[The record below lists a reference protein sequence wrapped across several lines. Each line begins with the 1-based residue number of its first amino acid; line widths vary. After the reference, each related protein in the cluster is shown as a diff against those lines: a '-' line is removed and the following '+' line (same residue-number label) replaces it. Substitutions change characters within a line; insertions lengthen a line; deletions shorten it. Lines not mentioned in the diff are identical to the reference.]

1 MEPNGNWGWLLS
13 WLSSH
18 ADALRSAGISA
29 FARLLLQAMRGDE
42 SARTIVIDVL
52 LAAFVAFV
60 ATPGIEAILRWK
72 GIDTGAT
79 GLFAIG
85 LGLVGPRTLRSVI
98 ISNYLEGPWETLKS
112 VGKAAKDWLDRKKEK
127 RDDKR

>member
-18 ADALRSAGISA
+18 ADALRSAL
-29 FARLLLQAMRGDE
+29 FAAGPRLILQAMRGDE
-42 SARTIVIDVL
+42 PWRTIVADVC
-52 LAAFVAFV
+52 LAGFIAFV
-60 ATPGIEAILRWK
+60 ATPGVAAILRWK
-72 GIDTGAT
+72 GIDVGAS

-98 ISNYLEGPWETLKS
+98 ISNYLEGPWETIKS
-112 VGKAAKDWLDRKKEK
+112 VGKAIKDWFDKRKEK
-127 RDDKR
+127 RNGK